1 IAASVNSPLYVV
13 HVMSKLAMDAVLRAK
28 LNGQV
33 VFGEPIA
40 GGLTLDDSMFYD
52 PSKSWEET
60 ARYVMSPPIR
70 KKADQEAL
78 VAGIKSGILD
88 LVATDH
94 AAITTEQKKMG
105 RDDFT
110 KIPNGIPTV
119 EDRMNVVYDR
129 LVTTG
134 IISPMDYV

>member
-1 IAASVNSPLYVV
+1 
-13 HVMSKLAMDAVLRAK
+13 M
-28 LNGQV
+28 G
-33 VFGEPIA
+33 
-40 GGLTLDDSMFYD
+40 GGLTLDDSVFYD
-52 PSKSWEET
+52 TTKSWEEV

-78 VAGIKSGILD
+78 VAGLKSGILD

-94 AAITTEQKKMG
+94 AAFTTEQKRMG

-119 EDRMNVVYDR
+119 EDRMNVLFDR

-134 IISPMDYV
+134 ELSPMDYVRVTSTKAAQIFNIYPQKGAILEGSA